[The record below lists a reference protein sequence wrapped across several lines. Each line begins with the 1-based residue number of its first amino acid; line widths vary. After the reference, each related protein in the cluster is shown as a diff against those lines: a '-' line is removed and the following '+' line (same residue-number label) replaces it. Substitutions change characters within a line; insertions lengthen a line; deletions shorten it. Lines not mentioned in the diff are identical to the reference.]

1 MAADTRPYKSKEQ
14 DGQGNEIIL
23 RDQQLVEQASQTT
36 MASGEYFEIVDVD
49 GRMAKIPKANMVD
62 IVREALGSLLNGLT
76 DQTTV
81 TKVPSLN
88 GNTLGASTVA
98 TLASVLGVN
107 GQLSNNVS
115 FDSLTHNGNWY
126 VIAHPD
132 SPTSGTGVL
141 VCKFASDIYGYQMFK
156 TSTAT
161 YIRHYFGGW
170 AKEWQRLDNFGCNTA
185 ADLASLLGG
194 LLKIKSTVYTIEAGD
209 VQIVS
214 STARAYIFVID
225 SYTANEAID
234 IVACVNGHNAVSLT
248 GSDNPWPIH
257 GKDNAGTLNAYCDG
271 AELKLQNNTSGSC
284 TFKITVIMSW

>member
-98 TLASVLGVN
+98 TLASVLGVHSYMSGSSSTVLADIYDN
-107 GQLSNNVS
+107 KRIVWASGVNTPSDAPWIMNAGDCLCIKMSNTDCIQIAWKSAGS
-115 FDSLTHNGNWY
+115 FDGFY
-126 VIAHPD
+126 VN
-132 SPTSGTGVL
+132 V
-141 VCKFASDIYGYQMFK
+141 FWNSD
-156 TSTAT
+156 
-161 YIRHYFGGW
+161 GGW
-170 AKEWQRLDNFGCNTA
+170 KGWKKINV
-185 ADLASLLGG
+185 AS
-194 LLKIKSTVYTIEAGD
+194 I
-209 VQIVS
+209 
-214 STARAYIFVID
+214 
-225 SYTANEAID
+225 
-234 IVACVNGHNAVSLT
+234 
-248 GSDNPWPIH
+248 
-257 GKDNAGTLNAYCDG
+257 
-271 AELKLQNNTSGSC
+271 
-284 TFKITVIMSW
+284 

>member
-98 TLASVLGVN
+98 TLASVLGGIRKVEGYPAN
-107 GQLSNNVS
+107 IDNINFNSTYHTYPADSQGTFPSGYSATTSMDITTVVYGSNARTQYVTCGGTS
-115 FDSLTHNGNWY
+115 ETH
-126 VIAHPD
+126 V
-132 SPTSGTGVL
+132 
-141 VCKFASDIYGYQMFK
+141 
-156 TSTAT
+156 
-161 YIRHYFGGW
+161 RHYDGATW
-170 AKEWQRLDNFGCNTA
+170 SPWVRMDNFGCSTA

-194 LLKIKSTVYTIEAGD
+194 TYKS
-209 VQIVS
+209 
-214 STARAYIFVID
+214 ID
-225 SYTANEAID
+225 SGDINDYKTYGVYNVANNMSNAAFTNAHTLIVLRVGDYVSQIAID
-234 IVACVNGHNAVSLT
+234 VAPGIIKFRTLLDRT
-248 GSDNPWPIH
+248 GRSWEEWR
-257 GKDNAGTLNAYCDG
+257 TVQLN
-271 AELKLQNNTSGSC
+271 
-284 TFKITVIMSW
+284 

>member
-98 TLASVLGVN
+98 TLASVLGV
-107 GQLSNNVS
+107 
-115 FDSLTHNGNWY
+115 GNIKKVGW
-126 VIAHPD
+126 ADPD
-132 SPTSGTGVL
+132 SISETCITYHGNGVNSHGTTLASGVMLTLNYWYTVQIHISTSGTMHFRGN
-141 VCKFASDIYGYQMFK
+141 
-156 TSTAT
+156 T
-161 YIRHYFGGW
+161 
-170 AKEWQRLDNFGCNTA
+170 DNNWTQA
-185 ADLASLLGG
+185 
-194 LLKIKSTVYTIEAGD
+194 
-209 VQIVS
+209 
-214 STARAYIFVID
+214 
-225 SYTANEAID
+225 
-234 IVACVNGHNAVSLT
+234 
-248 GSDNPWPIH
+248 
-257 GKDNAGTLNAYCDG
+257 
-271 AELKLQNNTSGSC
+271 
-284 TFKITVIMSW
+284 

>member
-98 TLASVLGVN
+98 TLASVLGDNTGNKTFKGPITISRTEICPLFIKRLVSGGNPAIGFVYNDDYNNEHLFYFGIETNGNKLYIQQLVN
-107 GQLSNNVS
+107 GVA
-115 FDSLTHNGNWY
+115 G
-126 VIAHPD
+126 
-132 SPTSGTGVL
+132 
-141 VCKFASDIYGYQMFK
+141 
-156 TSTAT
+156 
-161 YIRHYFGGW
+161 
-170 AKEWQRLDNFGCNTA
+170 E
-185 ADLASLLGG
+185 
-194 LLKIKSTVYTIEAGD
+194 KIFITETI
-209 VQIVS
+209 
-214 STARAYIFVID
+214 
-225 SYTANEAID
+225 
-234 IVACVNGHNAVSLT
+234 
-248 GSDNPWPIH
+248 P
-257 GKDNAGTLNAYCDG
+257 
-271 AELKLQNNTSGSC
+271 
-284 TFKITVIMSW
+284 

>member
-98 TLASVLGVN
+98 TLASVLGV
-107 GQLSNNVS
+107 S
-115 FDSLTHNGNWY
+115 FVEKGRSTDPDTTLKPGMYRIGSSSLGY
-126 VIAHPD
+126 
-132 SPTSGTGVL
+132 GVL
-141 VCKFASDIYGYQMFK
+141 CVFKNSGDSSFIAQLIINASEIKYRRSTNEDGGAGGFGAWK
-156 TSTAT
+156 T
-161 YIRHYFGGW
+161 
-170 AKEWQRLDNFGCNTA
+170 
-185 ADLASLLGG
+185 
-194 LLKIKSTVYTIEAGD
+194 
-209 VQIVS
+209 
-214 STARAYIFVID
+214 
-225 SYTANEAID
+225 
-234 IVACVNGHNAVSLT
+234 LT
-248 GSDNPWPIH
+248 G
-257 GKDNAGTLNAYCDG
+257 
-271 AELKLQNNTSGSC
+271 Q
-284 TFKITVIMSW
+284 